1 MTTQASKSYML
12 ALGNP
17 MPGLEDEFN
26 EWYTNVHIKEAITV
40 DGFVSAQRFKLSDTQ
55 MRDSQPYKYLAIYE
69 IESGREAEA
78 IANLKKA
85 IPTFDMKPVVD
96 VQNSHMMVVQ
106 SISDLLTR

>member
-1 MTTQASKSYML
+1 MSKKSYLL

-26 EWYTNVHIKEAITV
+26 DWYTNVHIKEAITV
-40 DGFVSAQRFKLSDTQ
+40 DGFLSAQRFMTSGTQ
-55 MRDSQPYKYLAIYE
+55 MRSDQPYKYLAIYE

-78 IANLKKA
+78 IENLKKA

-96 VQNSHMMVVQ
+96 VKNSHMMVVE
-106 SISDLLTR
+106 SISDMLTK